1 MDYSKIITNNESET
15 KQAGYEFAKKL
26 KDGDIIT
33 LDGDLGAGKTV
44 FTKGICEY
52 FNVSDYVTS
61 PTYTIVNEYKGDKD
75 ICHFD
80 IYRLTE
86 EEELYNIGFYEYL
99 DNDAIKIVEWAK
111 IIPEAFL
118 GYNLIQVEIN
128 KEEDFLSEKRTIII
142 KGLEEWL
149 SLGLMHQQ
157 KLHPAVL

>member
-15 KQAGYEFAKKL
+15 KSIGFEFAKTL

-52 FNVSDYVTS
+52 FKVKDYVTS

-75 ICHFD
+75 IFHFD
-80 IYRLTE
+80 IYRITD

-99 DNDAIKIVEWAK
+99 ESKAIKIVEWAVN
-111 IIPEAFL
+111 IPEAFY
-118 GYNLIQVEIN
+118 GYNLIKVEIKKDEN
-128 KEEDFLSEKRTIII
+128 FKSEARTITI
-142 KGLEEWL
+142 KRCEN
-149 SLGLMHQQ
+149 
-157 KLHPAVL
+157 

>member
-15 KQAGYEFAKKL
+15 KKLGFEFAKTL

-52 FNVSDYVTS
+52 FNVKDYVTS

-75 ICHFD
+75 IFHFD
-80 IYRLTE
+80 IYRITD

-99 DNDAIKIVEWAK
+99 ESKAIKIVEWAVN
-111 IIPEAFL
+111 IPEAFY
-118 GYNLIQVEIN
+118 GYNLIKVEIKKDEN
-128 KEEDFLSEKRTIII
+128 FKSEARTITI
-142 KGLEEWL
+142 KRCEN
-149 SLGLMHQQ
+149 
-157 KLHPAVL
+157 

>member
-142 KGLEEWL
+142 KGLEE
-149 SLGLMHQQ
+149 
-157 KLHPAVL
+157 